1 MSSAA
6 AAANEHNVVVDTV
19 IVGAGIA
26 GLYAAHCLRQTGT
39 DSLVVLEKQPTIGG
53 RMGTE
58 WFHGVPVAIGAG
70 VGRKRK
76 DRRLMAL
83 LRELDVPYR
92 EFPHHS
98 QSLLDSGECTTK
110 STFLRIRKAYEEAAA
125 ADAASSSRRSTFRE
139 FAEPLLGGAAYAH
152 FLACSGYTDYENE
165 DVESVLYDYG
175 FSDNYDHWTALG
187 IRWSTVRDRLVKSVG
202 RRRIHT
208 DHSVVRIRQD
218 PTTHRFTVL
227 VRDRAANKAKRYDCE
242 TLVLATTASAVR
254 ALLPEFPI
262 YMHICGQPFLR
273 IYAQFDAQ
281 SADRM
286 RSAVPVTTLVE
297 GPLQKILPMDAAK
310 GVYMVAYSDNKHAQA
325 LHAHR
330 TNTPRNR
337 LYMAR
342 QVERA
347 LGMEAHALHVL
358 DMVHFYWEEGTHY
371 YAPLPAEY
379 ESREEFIREAQRP
392 MRNCF
397 VVGEMVSKHQGWVE
411 GALESV
417 ENGLFHLARNRRK

>member
-6 AAANEHNVVVDTV
+6 NADVVVVDTV

-39 DSLVVLEKQPTIGG
+39 DSLVILEKQPTIGG

-83 LRELDVPYR
+83 LRELGVPHR

-98 QSLLDSGECTTK
+98 QSLLDGGECTTK
-110 STFLRIRKAYEEAAA
+110 STFLRIRKAYKET
-125 ADAASSSRRSTFRE
+125 AASLSKRPTFRE
-139 FAEPLLGGAAYAH
+139 FAEPLLGAAAYAH

-202 RRRIHT
+202 RRRILTEHA
-208 DHSVVRIRQD
+208 VVRIRQD
-218 PTTHRFTVL
+218 PATHRFTVL
-227 VRDRAANKAKRYDCE
+227 VRDRAANVAKRYDCE
-242 TLVLATTASAVR
+242 TLVLATTVSAVR

-262 YMHICGQPFLR
+262 YRHICGQPFLR
-273 IYAQFDAQ
+273 IYAQFDAR

-310 GVYMVAYSDNKHAQA
+310 GVYMVAYSDNEHAQA

-337 LYMAR
+337 LYLAR

-358 DMVHFYWEEGTHY
+358 DTVHFYWEEGTHY

-379 ESREEFIREAQRP
+379 GSREEFIREAQRP
-392 MRNCF
+392 MRNLF
-397 VVGEMVSKHQGWVE
+397 VVGEMVSKQQGWVE

-417 ENGLFHLARNRRK
+417 EKGLFHMARNPMK